1 MTPVEDQLAQLKA
14 EVSELFDIM
23 EARKTLDAGFIGM
36 GKNIMEEK
44 AGRLLSQ
51 IRRIKKLLEQP

>member
-51 IRRIKKLLEQP
+51 IR